1 MIFGVL
7 MSNYPSQKS
16 LPWEGTKVLVV
27 GDLILDEY
35 LDGTVNRIS
44 PEAPV
49 PVHLVRKTDITA
61 GGAANVARNIK
72 LVGGHVL
79 MIGVCGKDA
88 AAEQLKGILERDYIS
103 TELILTD
110 SERPTVRKTR
120 ITANHQQLVRVD
132 WEETK
137 AISQQMQAQLLDAIK
152 SNQCDAILVSDYGK
166 GSLPKG
172 FVQQIISY
180 AQAVA
185 KPVIIDPKGKDYS
198 VYAGCDLITPNRK
211 EALEALGLDANA
223 KESADQLAL
232 RLQSQF
238 NLKNVLV
245 TLGAEGMYGLSE
257 EGENFHLPAV
267 TREVFDVSGA
277 GDTVVS
283 LMALS
288 MASSLSV
295 FEGMKLANLAAGKV
309 VEKWGTQPITK
320 QELFDAMAESNG
332 LEKHSGRNHYV
343 SSVSKIIG
351 QDELVTLLSTDVK
364 KDGHG
369 KKRVVFTNGC
379 FDLLH
384 AGHLSY
390 LETAKSFGD
399 ILVIGINSDNSVTRL
414 KGPTRPIISAAHR
427 SKLLAGLA
435 CVDYVVQF
443 DEDTPESLIRKL
455 RPSVLVKGADYEI
468 SEIVGAD
475 FVQDTGG
482 QVERVEF
489 VEDISTSHIVSR
501 IKNAEQ
507 SKI

>member
-1 MIFGVL
+1 
-7 MSNYPSQKS
+7 MSKFPLQKP

-72 LVGGHVL
+72 LVGGDVL
-79 MIGVCGKDA
+79 MVGVCGKDS
-88 AAEQLKGILERDYIS
+88 AAEQLKGILERDEIS
-103 TELILTD
+103 TSLIFTD

-137 AISQQMQAQLLDAIK
+137 AISQQMQAKLLDAIK
-152 SNQCDAILVSDYGK
+152 SIDCDAILVSDYGK
-166 GSLPKG
+166 GSLPRG
-172 FVQQIISY
+172 FVQQIIAY
-180 AQAVA
+180 AQSVTR
-185 KPVIIDPKGKDYS
+185 PVVIDPKGKDYS

-211 EALEALGLDANA
+211 EALEALGLDANS
-223 KESADQLAL
+223 KEAADQLAQ
-232 RLQSQF
+232 RLQSEF
-238 NLKNVLV
+238 DLKNVLV
-245 TLGAEGMYGLSE
+245 TLGSEGMYGLSSS
-257 EGENFHLPAV
+257 GENFHLPAV
-267 TREVFDVSGA
+267 RREVFDVSGA

-288 MASSLSV
+288 MASKLSML
-295 FEGMKLANLAAGKV
+295 EGMKLSNLGAGKV

-320 QELFDAMAESNG
+320 VELFDAIAESNG
-332 LEKHSGRNHYV
+332 VDAEDNVFV
-343 SSVSKIIG
+343 SSQDKILE
-351 QDELVTLLSTDVK
+351 QDELVKRLNFQL
-364 KDGHG
+364 DGRE

-390 LETAKSFGD
+390 LEKAKSFGD
-399 ILVIGINSDNSVTRL
+399 VLVIGVNSDSSVSRL
-414 KGPTRPIISAAHR
+414 KGPSRPIISADHR
-427 SKLLAGLA
+427 RKLLAGLA
-435 CVDYVVQF
+435 CVDYVVSF

-455 RPSVLVKGADYEI
+455 QPDVLVKGADYEI
-468 SEIVGAD
+468 HEIIGAD
-475 FVQDTGG
+475 VVHNSGG
-482 QVERVEF
+482 QVERVAF

-501 IKNAEQ
+501 IKNTEL
-507 SKI
+507 S

>member
-1 MIFGVL
+1 
-7 MSNYPSQKS
+7 MSNYPSQKP

-72 LVGGHVL
+72 LVGGQVL
-79 MIGVCGKDA
+79 MLGVCGKDA
-88 AAEQLKGILERDYIS
+88 AAEQLKGILERDNIS
-103 TELILTD
+103 TELIFTD

-137 AISQQMQAQLLDAIK
+137 AISHQMQAKLLDAIK
-152 SNQCDAILVSDYGK
+152 SNPCDSILVSDYGK

-180 AQAVA
+180 AQSVG
-185 KPVIIDPKGKDYS
+185 KPIIIDPKGKDYS

-223 KESADQLAL
+223 NESADQLAH

-257 EGENFHLPAV
+257 TGENFHLPAV

-288 MASSLSV
+288 MASSLSI
-295 FEGMKLANLAAGKV
+295 FEGMKLSNLAAGKV

-320 QELFDAMAESNG
+320 QELYDAIAESDG
-332 LEKHSGRNHYV
+332 LERHVRRKPYV
-343 SSVSKIIG
+343 SSQQKIVG
-351 QDELVTLLSTDVK
+351 QDELVSLLSTE
-364 KDGHG
+364 DGRG
-369 KKRVVFTNGC
+369 EKRVVFTNGC

-399 ILVIGINSDNSVTRL
+399 ILVIGINSDSSVTRL
-414 KGPTRPIISAAHR
+414 KGPTRPIVSADHR

-455 RPSVLVKGADYEI
+455 RPGVLVKGADYEI

-475 FVQDTGG
+475 FVQEAGG

-501 IKNAEQ
+501 IKNFEQ
-507 SKI
+507 SKS